1 MTLVHKLSIR
11 RSQLIRPFGVG
22 ALTVG
27 TDGASLITAGLD
39 HWYKRADGDERDPQ
53 LDPREFRVE
62 ESRLQ
67 NSLGVN
73 HFRQPPDFRPRGRH
87 GDPTNTYLQVPMLR
101 FPQWHQCPRCRAL
114 TCWPLTDTEMHVC
127 SACEPQPR
135 LLQVRFVVMCSA
147 GHLADF
153 PWREWVH
160 ETLWP
165 ACDENMKLSGMS
177 VRCSCGK
184 RRSLQNVTQH
194 QALPMP
200 GGKFVCSGTTPW
212 LGSASEECDEDVRA
226 AFRTSSNVYFPVT
239 RSSIFIPP
247 DPHEAPPALVEMLE
261 EQRFSMLFEPLRRLN
276 MLTPSHLK
284 DVHPEPLRGYNDEQ
298 IEAALATISDR
309 RERSA
314 AVAAPSG
321 EHPDTTFRRPEFE
334 VLRRPLQ
341 HNELRIQ
348 VREAAEYGEP
358 LNGKAK
364 SVALIE
370 RLRVTEA
377 LTGFARVH
385 PDDGRS
391 DRDRMR
397 LLRRKQARPGMPE
410 DWLPAHVVHG
420 EGILIDLEIPGLQAW
435 ESGSAVR
442 ARVDVLKRHYQA
454 ALDARSAGTR
464 TERFALTPRFVLIHT
479 LAHLIINRLTY
490 ESGYSSAAIAERL
503 YVSEDPDARMAALL
517 IYTAAGDSDGTLG
530 GLVRLGQPGHLERIV
545 GEALH
550 GAAWCSADPV
560 CSDLASQVGQGPDSC
575 NLAACH
581 SCALVPEPSCE
592 ISNRFLDR
600 ALVVRDVGDTASANL
615 GFFEDPG
622 GLAMP

>member
-39 HWYKRADGDERDPQ
+39 HWYKRADGDEQDLL

-62 ESRLQ
+62 EPRLQ
-67 NSLGVN
+67 SSLGVN
-73 HFRQPPDFRPRGRH
+73 HFRQPPDFRPRDRQREIA
-87 GDPTNTYLQVPMLR
+87 NTQLHVPMLR

-114 TCWPLTDTEMHVC
+114 TCCPLTDKEMHVC
-127 SACEPQPR
+127 AACEQQPR
-135 LLQVRFVVMCSA
+135 LIQVRFVVMCAA

-160 ETLWP
+160 GTLSP
-165 ACDENMKLSGMS
+165 SCNENMRLVGMS
-177 VRCSCGK
+177 ARCSCGK
-184 RRSLQNVTQH
+184 RRSLQNVTQY

-200 GGKFVCSGTTPW
+200 GAKFTCSGTTPW
-212 LGSASEECDEDVRA
+212 LGSAREECDEDVRA

-247 DPHEAPPALVEMLE
+247 DSRDAPPQLVGMLE
-261 EQRFSMLFEPLRRLN
+261 EQRFSMLFEPLRKMG
-276 MLTPSHLK
+276 MLTPPHLR
-284 DVHPEPLRGYNDEQ
+284 DVHAEPLRGYSDEQ
-298 IEAALATISDR
+298 IKAALATISDR
-309 RERSA
+309 REQSA
-314 AVAAPSG
+314 AMPPPSG

-341 HNELRIQ
+341 HSELRVQ
-348 VREAAEYGEP
+348 VRRASDYGEP
-358 LNGKAK
+358 LNGKAA
-364 SVALIE
+364 SVALVE

-397 LLRRKQARPGMPE
+397 LLRRKQVIPGSHE

-420 EGILIDLEIPGLQAW
+420 EGILIDLESDGLQAW
-435 ESGSAVR
+435 ESGSDVR
-442 ARVDVLKRHYQA
+442 TRVDVLKSHYQA
-454 ALDARSAGTR
+454 ALSARSAGAR
-464 TERFALTPRFVLIHT
+464 PERFALTPRFVLLHT
-479 LAHLIINRLTY
+479 FAHLVINRLTY
-490 ESGYSSAAIAERL
+490 ESGYSSTAIAERL
-503 YVSEDPDARMAALL
+503 YVSDDPNARMAALL

-545 GEALH
+545 SEALH

-560 CSDLASQVGQGPDSC
+560 CADLASQVGQGPDSC

-600 ALVVRDVGDTASANL
+600 ALVSRGVGDNASAEL

-622 GLAMP
+622 GFVVP